1 MKRDIKR
8 KTIIAYFVHI
18 FYPFFFL
25 PPLSSGILVFIR
37 GIMNHQSSV
46 DPWGKEAHSC
56 DTSAIPSARFTPDNF
71 IPRFRDHL
79 SRFSGSKRRKS
90 RRHNRRPRVSPSPSP
105 SPRPASG
112 WRRERRRPLL
122 GGSKRESPPSPAT
135 NWQTS
140 LWRWNSNYKVGG
152 ENGARGREGVAVAE
166 GRRTRWSQTLWCK
179 IHQSNSTKQITGNFL
194 GATSTHGVPSACI
207 PRNLDQRDGHFPFH
221 HPFLTNQTPLA
232 PSPRPLFRNIA
243 PFIPAFHTSALSV
256 APDEYRILA
265 AWPVAS
271 VLLNPPL
278 LPSYVSTNVHG
289 PSGMGWGGVSMQQQ
303 AE

>member
-1 MKRDIKR
+1 M
-8 KTIIAYFVHI
+8 
-18 FYPFFFL
+18 
-25 PPLSSGILVFIR
+25 
-37 GIMNHQSSV
+37 
-46 DPWGKEAHSC
+46 
-56 DTSAIPSARFTPDNF
+56 
-71 IPRFRDHL
+71 
-79 SRFSGSKRRKS
+79 
-90 RRHNRRPRVSPSPSP
+90 SPSPSP

-271 VLLNPPL
+271 VLLNPPPFS
-278 LPSYVSTNVHG
+278 LPTCLRTYVAHLEWDEAGFRCSSRLSNRLRN
-289 PSGMGWGGVSMQQQ
+289 PCFGWGRIGLEGWSTVFVAWLRFVGRYQVVEGNLAGVRCTVSLRY
-303 AE
+303 AWYLCYFLEVWIGGRRKENRDCGYFF